1 MVDKSIDDVCCLVFW
16 DKDAFSL
23 DMLPSQNIIYTQL
36 YLSDS
41 AWSIKLI
48 FEDSPKDQGFEC
60 IAFASFLVEKAPK
73 HLLSKGFIFDLRD
86 GARIVGHCE
95 II

>member
-16 DKDAFSL
+16 DKDVFSL
-23 DMLPSQNIIYTQL
+23 DTLPIQSIIYTQL

-48 FEDSPKDQGFEC
+48 FESSPKEQGFES
-60 IAFASFLVEKAPK
+60 IALTSFLVEKAPK
-73 HLLSKGFIFDLRD
+73 HL
-86 GARIVGHCE
+86 
-95 II
+95 